1 MGALATMSVRVR
13 VIKYVICGMGH
24 KRVFRGIPG
33 PQGRC
38 PSNATTRPYLIGKRD
53 LLALDSI
60 PLGLH
65 PGCVSGII
73 LNPSLALVRVK
84 PATRLARGLEV
95 SGINRSSFKAKPLLR
110 SYRSLAELPCS
121 SDSHLPRARNMTNR
135 TTTYPVM

>member
-1 MGALATMSVRVR
+1 MSWNTKGFSGGFQVPRDVALAMLLLVLTLLVS
-13 VIKYVICGMGH
+13 G
-24 KRVFRGIPG
+24 
-33 PQGRC
+33 
-38 PSNATTRPYLIGKRD
+38 TYL
-53 LLALDSI
+53 LSI
-60 PLGLH
+60 RFPWDTH

-121 SDSHLPRARNMTNR
+121 SDSHLPRAGNMTNR
-135 TTTYPVM
+135 TTTNPVM